1 MLQPNLGGSVTGTRY
16 AAAAVPDNN
25 ARHDVCAPLGS
36 ARAVREPTCSLTDAQ
51 RLNDDYREGAG
62 HLLVSGRLH
71 ANLEGVL
78 RANTVIREA
87 AVDCLRLIAEL
98 PGNRSAPSTD

>member
-1 MLQPNLGGSVTGTRY
+1 MI
-16 AAAAVPDNN
+16 
-25 ARHDVCAPLGS
+25 S
-36 ARAVREPTCSLTDAQ
+36 ACLWDLRAQCENQLRSLTDAQ